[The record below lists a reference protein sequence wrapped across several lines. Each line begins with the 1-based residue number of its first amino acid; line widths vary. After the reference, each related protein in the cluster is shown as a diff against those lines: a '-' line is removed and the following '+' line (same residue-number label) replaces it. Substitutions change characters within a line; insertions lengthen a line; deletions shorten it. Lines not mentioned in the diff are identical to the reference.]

1 MRNSMIGAIK
11 GTILDND
18 SGFILLAVGT
28 AEDYVGYTL
37 RVPTHARY
45 AHLALGAKESFH
57 VQTHVREDVLDL
69 YAFISP
75 LEKQVF
81 STVLQVNGIG
91 PKLALTLLS
100 HFSPDQLTSAIL
112 SSDTARI
119 TEVPGVGKK
128 TAERIVLELKDSL
141 QKKIEQGRIK
151 ASPSGAIAAGP
162 ALAIAPAIE
171 ALLALQSLGFREN
184 DAKRKID
191 HAVALDPNAKTEEI
205 IRIALQQA

>member
-1 MRNSMIGAIK
+1 MIGAIK

-18 SGFILLAVGT
+18 SGYILLAVGS
-28 AEDYVGYTL
+28 ADDAYVAYTL

-45 AHLALGAKESFH
+45 AHLALGSKESFH
-57 VQTHVREDVLDL
+57 VHTHVREDVLDL

-81 STVLQVNGIG
+81 TTVLQVNGIG

-151 ASPSGAIAAGP
+151 ASPTGATSAGP

-171 ALLALQSLGFREN
+171 ALLALQSLGFREH

-191 HAVALDPNAKTEEI
+191 QAVAKDPGAKTEEL